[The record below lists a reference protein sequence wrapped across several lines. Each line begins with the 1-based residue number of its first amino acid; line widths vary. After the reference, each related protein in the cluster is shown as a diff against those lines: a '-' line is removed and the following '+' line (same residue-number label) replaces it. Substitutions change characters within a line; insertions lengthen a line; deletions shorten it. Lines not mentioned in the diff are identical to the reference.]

1 MKNLFILD
9 PTSKKYNCPQC
20 NRKSFVKYVHEE
32 TKKYELP
39 HSFGRCDRENSCGYF
54 NKVSKEIV
62 INYLKDNNIKT
73 GLQPTIKKQEGYFDE
88 IPDFI
93 DPNVFCDSLQ
103 GYENNCL
110 VKYLYNSFETSKVDE
125 VIEKYHIGTSKKYN
139 GGTVFWQVCKA
150 GFVRGGSIMAYD
162 YKTGKRFKEN
172 WAVTYVHSVLNL
184 KPFCYGRVLFGE
196 HLLDDNTK
204 NIGIVESEKTAIIKS
219 IEIPSVTWLATSG
232 LNNFKYELLS
242 SLKPL
247 SKKAKIIA
255 YPDKGGYEKWNNV
268 ANEIKSDIQIT
279 VSDVLEKDEY
289 EDGCDIADV
298 I

>member
-54 NKVSKEIV
+54 KKVSKEIV
-62 INYLKDNNIKT
+62 IDYKKDNNIK
-73 GLQPTIKKQEGYFDE
+73 PSISYVIENE
-88 IPDFI
+88 IPMNKKPIYIEPDIFKS
-93 DPNVFCDSLQ
+93 SLSD
-103 GYENNCL
+103 YENNEL
-110 VKYLYNSFETSKVDE
+110 VKYLYNKYGTKNVEP
-125 VIEKYHIGTSKKYN
+125 VINSYNVGTSKKYN
-139 GGTVFWQVCKA
+139 GGVVFWQVCKE
-150 GFVRGGSIMAYD
+150 GLVRGGPIIAYD
-162 YKTGKRFKEN
+162 HKTGKRLKTN
-172 WAVTYVHSVLNL
+172 WAVSSVHSELNL
-184 KPFCYGRVLFGE
+184 DTSGYSRCLFGE
-196 HLLDDNTK
+196 HLLAYNPER
-204 NIGIVESEKTAIIKS
+204 IGIVESEKTAIIKS
-219 IEIPSVTWLATSG
+219 IEIPSVTWLATSSKH
-232 LNNFKYELLS
+232 NFKYELLS

-247 SKKAKIIA
+247 SQKAKIIA

-268 ANEIKSDIQIT
+268 ANEIRGDIQIT
-279 VSDVLEKDEY
+279 VSDILEKDKY